1 MAGAMD
7 ETNIPG
13 ALLQAMQAGAAVRGT
28 TSPNPPV
35 GAVILSATGA
45 VVGIGATQPVGG
57 AHAEVMALR
66 AAGEKAR
73 GGTAVVT
80 LEPCAHTGRTGPC
93 ATALI
98 DAGIAR
104 VFYLHP
110 DPTPQAGGGAQAL
123 AAAVVEVGQLTAPDG
138 VEDAVRAWLR
148 AVKLQRPHV
157 TLKFAQT
164 LDGFTAAA
172 DGTSQWITGPKARE
186 WVHADRARRDAI
198 IIGTGTALADN
209 PSLTARF
216 SDGSLREHQP
226 RRVVIGKR
234 DLRVAGE
241 KASHLQRLGFE
252 QYDSIEGAL
261 KELYAS
267 GARDVLVEGGAGLA
281 QGFIEAGAV
290 DALAAYIAPI
300 LLGQG
305 RGVLANTVA
314 HTLAD
319 APRFTTVRTTS
330 LGPDVLVEYEA
341 RNER

>member
-1 MAGAMD
+1 MAGATD
-7 ETNIPG
+7 AITVAA
-13 ALLQAMQAGAAVRGT
+13 ALVQAMQAGAAVRGT

-45 VVGIGATQPVGG
+45 VVGRGATQPVGS

-80 LEPCAHTGRTGPC
+80 LEPCAHWGRTGPC
-93 ATALI
+93 AAALI
-98 DAGIAR
+98 DAGITR
-104 VFYLHP
+104 VFYLHA
-110 DPTPQAGGGAQAL
+110 DPTPEAGGGAQAL
-123 AAAVVEVGQLTAPDG
+123 AAAGVEVGQISAPDG
-138 VEDAVRAWLR
+138 IEDAVLPWCR

-186 WVHADRARRDAI
+186 RVHADRARRDAI

-209 PSLTARF
+209 PSLTARYG
-216 SDGSLREHQP
+216 DGSLREHQP
-226 RRVVIGKR
+226 RRVVIGSR
-234 DLRVAGE
+234 DLQSAGE
-241 KASHLQRLGFE
+241 KTSHLQQLGFE
-252 QYDSIEGAL
+252 QYDSIEHAL

-281 QGFIEAGAV
+281 QSFIEAGAV
-290 DALAAYIAPI
+290 DALEAYISPI
-300 LLGQG
+300 LLGEG
-305 RGVLANTVA
+305 RGILAHAVA

-319 APRFTTVRTTS
+319 APRFTTVRSTT

-341 RNER
+341 RSEC

>member
-7 ETNIPG
+7 ETCVSE
-13 ALLQAMQAGAAVRGT
+13 ALVEAMRAGAAVRGT

-104 VFYLHP
+104 VYYLHA

-123 AAAVVEVGQLTAPDG
+123 AAAGVEVGQLTAPDG
-138 VEDAVRAWLR
+138 VEDAVLAWLR

-209 PSLTARF
+209 PSLTARNG
-216 SDGSLREHQP
+216 DGSLREHQP

-234 DLRVAGE
+234 ELQAAGE
-241 KASHLQRLGFE
+241 KVSHLQQLGFE
-252 QYDSIEGAL
+252 QYDTIEGAL

-281 QGFIEAGAV
+281 QSFIEAGVV

-305 RGVLANTVA
+305 RGVLANAVA
-314 HTLAD
+314 HTPAD
-319 APRFTTVRTTS
+319 APRFTTVRTTN